1 MTGTAIPPL
10 SSTNRWPFLHRLG
23 IWFVA
28 IYTLCY
34 ALPFDSIFGIIPWVE
49 AIGNSVLGMDNM
61 KKITNTGSG
70 DTSFDYAYL
79 FFLVIFS
86 LTLALI
92 LALILQKRFNYALLY
107 VLTQTFVRYYLAYFM
122 LIYGFVK
129 VFEAQFRY
137 PDFYTLEKTYGESSP
152 MGIVWRLMGLS
163 RPYSIFGGLGEVIG
177 GLLLFFR
184 RTKALGALVVI
195 AVMTNVVM
203 LNFSFDIP
211 VKLFSS
217 YLLLLAFFVLSPDV
231 SAIYRFFILHKPSS
245 LNRQSIVLSKKWH
258 RITHMVGKTFV
269 ILFILFVTLNGHS
282 WTRKPDHP
290 LRGLYEVKSF
300 VLENDTLPPLTTDTV
315 RWNKLMIENDFA
327 EVRLMNRNTESF
339 MSKIDEKAKII
350 ALKSYQDSTLV
361 HTFHYTLQKDSL
373 SIHGVWKGKALKAG
387 FKRKQIS
394 DYNLTSRGFHWIN
407 EYPYNR

>member
-1 MTGTAIPPL
+1 MTSTPTPPL
-10 SSTNRWPFLHRLG
+10 SLSNHWSFLRRLG

-28 IYTLCY
+28 IYSVCY
-34 ALPFDSIFGIIPWVE
+34 AMPLVAMLGLTPLVE
-49 AIGNSVLGMDNM
+49 TVGNSVLRM
-61 KKITNTGSG
+61 KDVRQITNTGSG

-79 FFLVIFS
+79 VVLTTFA
-86 LTLALI
+86 LTLALVLAMI
-92 LALILQKRFNYALLY
+92 LRNRFNYPLLY

-137 PDFYTLEKTYGESSP
+137 PDFYTLEQTYGDSSP

-217 YLLLLAFFVLSPDV
+217 YLLLLAFFILAPDLS
-231 SAIYRFFILHKPSS
+231 ALYHFFILHKPSS
-245 LNRQSIVLSKKWH
+245 LNRESVVLSKKWH
-258 RITHMVGKTFV
+258 RITHVVGKTLV
-269 ILFILFVTLNGHS
+269 IFFLLFVTINGHS
-282 WTRKPDHP
+282 WMRKPDHP
-290 LRGLYEVKSF
+290 LRGIYEVKSF
-300 VLENDTLPPLTTDTV
+300 VLGKDTLPPLTTDTV
-315 RWNKLMIENDFA
+315 RWNKLLLENNFA
-327 EVRLMNRNTESF
+327 EIRLMNRNSESF
-339 MSKIDEKAKII
+339 MLKIDEKEKTI
-350 ALKSYQDSTLV
+350 ALKSDRDSTSTHL
-361 HTFHYTLQKDSL
+361 FHYQLQKDSL
-373 SIHGVWKGKALKAG
+373 SISGAWRGKDLKAG
-387 FKRKQIS
+387 LKRKKIS
-394 DYNLTSRGFHWIN
+394 DYNLTGRGFHWIN